1 MIPPQNGRP
10 GVVGEHH
17 GLTRLTT
24 ALETIEAGQRQ
35 QESRDT
41 AIHAL
46 LTTQAALLT
55 QAVRW
60 GRYQLPS

>member
-1 MIPPQNGRP
+1 VIAPQHDRP

-35 QESRDT
+35 QVTRDT
-41 AIHAL
+41 TMQAQFA
-46 LTTQAALLT
+46 TQAALLT
-55 QAVRW
+55 QAVR
-60 GRYQLPS
+60 